1 MSDAEE
7 NVLEETEES
16 GETEVEEEEYNSN
29 YKEVENMQQKL
40 KDDTLVQRESQEEE
54 EEEEKEKE
62 VEEIEEEEEEGEEL
76 EEEEEG
82 EELEEEEEG
91 EELEE
96 EEEGEELEEEEEGE
110 ELEEEEGE
118 ELEEEEGEELEEEEG
133 EELEEEEEEE
143 EEGEQ
148 LEEEEEEE
156 MEEVEEEEEEEKEE
170 EERDKEKEQRKE
182 TKEEKGDKGE
192 EEEEEGEDQDEE
204 EEEEE
209 VEEEEPVI
217 KETEDKFGKTEEEA
231 ARVQK
236 EVIVLPQDMSII
248 TSEKDLSSSRS
259 SISGTILET
268 QGDKSSLQSDNSE
281 TNELFKKLSSRYAF
295 LDLEQIGTEINQPDW
310 QFPEE
315 LEEEPGEASQDTVEE
330 KGDLTPKQVAT
341 EAERDGRTHVKRVSY
356 GLSDKKEKEFQFKEG
371 VSKESLVSTSTEDS
385 LFQKDESSSVYPL
398 TLTWSF
404 GWNSSLPVFYIRDKT
419 QRVLLYVCAHTAVI
433 YNLFRNSQHHLQGH
447 PNVISCLCV
456 SEDRRWIATADKGPD
471 CLIIIWDSF
480 TGIPVHTIFDSCP
493 EGNGI
498 RAIAMTRDAKYLA
511 TISDAEVQKVCIWKW
526 TLAVETPA
534 CTLSLPKDYGFQ
546 TFNKL
551 VGKFSQSVF
560 HLNLTQILSATMEG
574 KLVVWDVHRPP
585 ESSSTLFGFA
595 YIKPCKLV
603 HLQREGITV
612 LTTVDGYLV
621 TGDIRGNIKFYDHT
635 LSIVNWYSHF
645 KLSCIRSLSF
655 SITPAS
661 STEESN
667 FPPDCTLKGD
677 LFVVRNF
684 IIGTSDASVYHV
696 TTDGTKLEKLFIEPK
711 DAICAISC
719 HPYQPL
725 IAIGS
730 FCGMIKVW
738 DYEKKKYLFSRIFE
752 KGLGVQSLTY
762 NPEGALIGAGFT
774 EGTVYILDAMSL
786 GNETPEPFKYSRTSV
801 THVSFSHDSQY
812 MATADIKFTVAVY
825 MVVVKNGQRVWE
837 YLARLRS
844 HRKCIQSL
852 LFGVHLDSNEPRLLS
867 LGTDRLLI
875 EYNLLKSHK
884 DNLEVL
890 DIHRTDQGNYPTCMV
905 WYPPLV
911 RELFLLICNS
921 GYKMKLFNS
930 TTKMCR
936 KTLLGPTYGSPIKQT
951 QVLPVKTTL
960 DLQRRYLVFINKNK
974 VGLQILPVDGNPH
987 KTCAIVCHPDGVAGM
1002 TLSYDGS
1009 YAFTAGGRDRSVVQ
1023 WKINLSALEAAVSLG
1038 GEDLTP
1044 FYGLV
1049 SGGREGKFYRE
1060 LEDYFYYS
1068 QLRSQGIDTMETRKV
1083 SEHICLSEL
1092 PYVMR
1097 AIGFYPSEEKIDD
1110 MFNEIKFSEYV
1121 DTGQLLDK
1129 INLPDFFKV
1138 YLNHRPPFGN
1148 TLNGIQESFK
1158 VLGYTNSK
1166 GQKAIQREDF
1176 LKLLLTK
1183 GEHMTEEEMHDCF
1196 ATLFG
1201 LNPEGWKSEPAASSV
1216 RGSEICLE
1224 EELPDEITA
1233 EIFATEIL
1241 GLSIAEDSG

>member
-7 NVLEETEES
+7 NALEEAEES
-16 GETEVEEEEYNSN
+16 EETDVEEEEYNLNS
-29 YKEVENMQQKL
+29 KEVENMEQKS
-40 KDDTLVQRESQEEE
+40 KEDDTSVWRESQEEE
-54 EEEEKEKE
+54 EG
-62 VEEIEEEEEEGEEL
+62 EEEGEA
-76 EEEEEG
+76 
-82 EELEEEEEG
+82 
-91 EELEE
+91 
-96 EEEGEELEEEEEGE
+96 
-110 ELEEEEGE
+110 
-118 ELEEEEGEELEEEEG
+118 
-133 EELEEEEEEE
+133 
-143 EEGEQ
+143 
-148 LEEEEEEE
+148 
-156 MEEVEEEEEEEKEE
+156 
-170 EERDKEKEQRKE
+170 
-182 TKEEKGDKGE
+182 
-192 EEEEEGEDQDEE
+192 
-204 EEEEE
+204 EEEE
-209 VEEEEPVI
+209 VVVKEEEAVV
-217 KETEDKFGKTEEEA
+217 KETEDKFGKTEEEVA
-231 ARVQK
+231 AGVQEDITVIPSEIMSMISLEK
-236 EVIVLPQDMSII
+236 EF
-248 TSEKDLSSSRS
+248 SSSQS
-259 SISGTILET
+259 SISGAFLLTLK
-268 QGDKSSLQSDNSE
+268 GSRDKSSLPSGNSE
-281 TNELFKKLSSRYAF
+281 INEILRDLSSQHSF
-295 LDLEQIGTEINQPDW
+295 LDLEQINNEIDQTDW

-315 LEEEPGEASQDTVEE
+315 LEEKPGEAPQDTVEQA
-330 KGDLTPKQVAT
+330 KGDLISEQEAT
-341 EAERDGRTHVKRVSY
+341 ESEEDERTHE
-356 GLSDKKEKEFQFKEG
+356 KKESYNLTEKGEKER
-371 VSKESLVSTSTEDS
+371 VSKESLVSTTTEDS
-385 LFQKDESSSVYPL
+385 LFQKDESTPVYPL
-398 TLTWSF
+398 NLTWSF
-404 GWNSSLPVFYIRDKT
+404 GWNSSLPVFYVCEKNH
-419 QRVLLYVCAHTAVI
+419 RVLLYVSSHNAVI
-433 YNLFRNSQHHLQGH
+433 YNIFRNSQYHLQGH
-447 PNVISCLCV
+447 PNLISCLCI
-456 SEDRRWIATADKGPD
+456 SEDRRWVATADKGPD
-471 CLIIIWDSF
+471 CLIIIWDTF

-498 RAIAMTRDAKYLA
+498 RAIAITRDAKYLA

-534 CTLSLPKDYGFQ
+534 CSLLLPKEYGFQ
-546 TFNKL
+546 NYLTFNPTNNKELVSNSKTQAIYYSWCEEKNILAHSAPLLTEKTFNKL

-585 ESSSTLFGFA
+585 ESSSTLFSFP

-612 LTTVDGYLV
+612 LTTVDNYLV
-621 TGDIRGNIKFYDHT
+621 TGDIKGNIKFYDST

-645 KLSCIRSLSF
+645 KLSSIRSLSF
-655 SITPAS
+655 SNIPANPP
-661 STEESN
+661 TEESN
-667 FPPDCTLKGD
+667 FLPDCTLKGD
-677 LFVVRNF
+677 FFIVRNF
-684 IIGTSDASVYHV
+684 IIGTSDASVYHL

-711 DAICAISC
+711 DAIYAISC

-730 FCGMIKVW
+730 VCGIIKVW
-738 DYEKKKYLFSRIFE
+738 DYEKKKYLFSRVFE
-752 KGLGVQSLTY
+752 KGLGIQSLTY
-762 NPEGALIGAGFT
+762 NPEGALLGAGFT

-786 GNETPEPFKYSRTSV
+786 VNETPQAFKYSRTSV

-812 MATADIKFTVAVY
+812 MATADVNFTVAVY
-825 MVVVKNGQRVWE
+825 MVVVKSGQRVWE

-844 HRKCIQSL
+844 HRKSIQSL

-867 LGTDRLLI
+867 LGSDRLLI
-875 EYNLLKSHK
+875 EYNLNKSYK

-911 RELFLLICNS
+911 KEQFLLICNS

-960 DLQRRYLVFINKNK
+960 DLQRRYLVFINKDK

-1002 TLSYDGS
+1002 ALSYDGS
-1009 YAFTAGGRDRSVVQ
+1009 YAFTVGGRDRSVVQ
-1023 WKINLSALEAAVSLG
+1023 WEVNLSALEAAVSLG

-1083 SEHICLSEL
+1083 SEHICLSEV

-1110 MFNEIKFSEYV
+1110 MFNEIKFSKYV
-1121 DTGQLLDK
+1121 DTGKLIDK
-1129 INLPDFFKV
+1129 INLPDFFKI

-1148 TLNGIQESFK
+1148 TMSGIQESFK

-1166 GQKAIQREDF
+1166 GEKAIQREDF
-1176 LKLLLTK
+1176 LELLLTK

-1216 RGSEICLE
+1216 KGSKICLK

-1241 GLSIAEDSG
+1241 GLTIAEDSG